1 MRLFPV
7 LLGLL
12 FALFAEANE
21 PAKWLRYPAISP
33 DGETIAFT
41 YKGNIYTVP
50 SAGGNATQLTTR
62 EAHDYMPVWS
72 KDGNRIA
79 FASDRYGNFDV
90 FVMPVR
96 GGAATRL
103 SYHSADEHPYTFS
116 ADGANV
122 IFGAARLDAAD
133 HRNPICQ
140 GHYENPTAQAHEDS
154 GPSKNAQNQSCNR
167 TSCSICREDVVR
179 KVLCTVPSD

>member
-133 HRNPICQ
+133 HRQYPT
-140 GHYENPTAQAHEDS
+140 TAQPELYSVPDTGGRVS
-154 GPSKNAQNQSCNR
+154 QVWTIPKLRIPLAQEA
-167 TSCSICREDVVR
+167 SIGCGARYLGLR
-179 KVLCTVPSD
+179 